1 MKNKEYIKGIATGV
15 ALSLAVGAGGYLGYR
30 SQYDG
35 VLSESEHVGKLKYL
49 EHLIDE
55 EYLGEVDQEN
65 LQRGF
70 IQALYMDWEM
80 CIPDI
85 TQQRNISRKILPL
98 WAPMWEL
105 VLQCRKMKEGAS
117 GLWNVTKKVRETTP
131 V

>member
-49 EHLIDE
+49 EHLIEE
-55 EYLGEVDQEN
+55 EYLGEVDQEK
-65 LQRGF
+65 LAEG
-70 IQALYMDWEM
+70 LYTGLVYGLG
-80 CIPDI
+80 DI
-85 TQQRNISRKILPL
+85 IQQRNISRKIRPL

-105 VLQCRKMKEGAS
+105 VLRCRKMKRGAS

>member
-49 EHLIDE
+49 EHLIEE
-55 EYLGEVDQEN
+55 EYLGEVDQEK
-65 LQRGF
+65 LAEG
-70 IQALYMDWEM
+70 LYTGLVYGLGDVYSRYYTAEEY
-80 CIPDI
+80 
-85 TQQRNISRKILPL
+85 QQENSSTMGAYVGIGIAMQKN
-98 WAPMWEL
+98 E
-105 VLQCRKMKEGAS
+105 EGAS
-117 GLWNVTKKVRETTP
+117 GLWNATKKVRETKP